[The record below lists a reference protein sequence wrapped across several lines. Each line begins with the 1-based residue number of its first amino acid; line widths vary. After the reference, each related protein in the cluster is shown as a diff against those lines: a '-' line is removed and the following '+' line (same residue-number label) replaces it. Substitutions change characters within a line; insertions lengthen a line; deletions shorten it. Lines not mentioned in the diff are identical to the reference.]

1 MSANAPALVG
11 KLVTLRPFGADDITD
26 QYIGWLNNAQVVRFS
41 NQRFRRH
48 DAESCAAYLASFEH
62 SANHFVS
69 IRRRTDDVAIGTMT
83 AYVSLPHQTVDVG
96 IMIGAPDVW
105 GHGYGQDAWDTLLAW
120 LAGRADIRKITA
132 GTVEGNT
139 GMQRL
144 MQRSGMSLEARRVAQ
159 EIVEGQPQDIV
170 YYARFTAR

>member
-1 MSANAPALVG
+1 MPANAPVLVG
-11 KLVTLRPFGADDITD
+11 KLVTLRPFGAEDITD
-26 QYIGWLNNAQVVRFS
+26 QYIGWLNDPRVVRFS

-48 DAESCAAYLASFEH
+48 DAESCAAYLASFQH

-69 IRRRTDDVAIGTMT
+69 IRRRADDKAIGTMT

-96 IMIGAPDVW
+96 IMVGAPEVW
-105 GHGYGQDAWDTLLAW
+105 GQGYGQDAWNTLLAW
-120 LAGRADIRKITA
+120 LADRADIRKITA
-132 GTVEGNT
+132 GTLEGNI

-144 MQRSGMSLEARRVAQ
+144 MQRSGMTLEARRVAQ

-170 YYARFTAR
+170 YYARFTDR